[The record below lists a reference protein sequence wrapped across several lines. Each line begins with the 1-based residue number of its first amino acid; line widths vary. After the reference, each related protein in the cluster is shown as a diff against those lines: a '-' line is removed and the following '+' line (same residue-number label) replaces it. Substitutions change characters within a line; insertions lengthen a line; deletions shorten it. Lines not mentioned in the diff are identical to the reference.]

1 MVKNDIT
8 KGLIAIS
15 MAAFLFGAAGA
26 LAKILFKADISPN
39 DLTAIRAIVACALF
53 ALFLMITS
61 RQALRLT
68 RDAMPLLLASG
79 IAFTAV
85 NISFYLAIS
94 KINVAAAITLEYT
107 APLFVLILSVL
118 LHKRRLSWR
127 DVSTVGVAIIG
138 CFLLTGT
145 STSVF
150 SLSSGVLWGLFCG
163 FSFGVANMIGNACS
177 ARGITPAC
185 VTFYSFLV
193 TALIWMPA
201 LPFLSVWQIQTDL
214 ETLSLIGFITVVA
227 TIIPYWLLMY
237 GLRHVDALP
246 ATIVGM
252 LDPVAAGLLAFI
264 LIGETLTG
272 GHITGIALIL
282 LAISFLTRSQGQEP

>member
-8 KGLIAIS
+8 KGKIAIS
-15 MAAFLFGAAGA
+15 MAAFLFGADGA
-26 LAKILFKADISPN
+26 LAKILFKADIFPI
-39 DLTAIRAIVACALF
+39 DLSAIRAIVACALF

-85 NISFYLAIS
+85 NISFYLSIS

-107 APLFVLILSVL
+107 APLFVPILSVML
-118 LHKRRLSWR
+118 YKRRLSWW
-127 DVSTVGVAIIG
+127 DVSTVGVAIVG

-177 ARGITPAC
+177 ARGIAPTC

-193 TALIWMPA
+193 SALIWMPA

-252 LDPVAAGLLAFI
+252 LDPVATGLQAAI

>member
-26 LAKILFKADISPN
+26 LAKILFRADISPI

-145 STSVF
+145 STSLF
-150 SLSSGVLWGLFCG
+150 SLSSDVLWGLFCG

-193 TALIWMPA
+193 SALIWMPA

-282 LAISFLTRSQGQEP
+282 LAILFLTRSQGQEP

>member
-8 KGLIAIS
+8 KGMIAIS

-26 LAKILFKADISPN
+26 LAKILFRAEISPI
-39 DLTAIRAIVACALF
+39 DLTAIRAIVTNSLI

-94 KINVAAAITLEYT
+94 KINVGAAITLEYT

-138 CFLLTGT
+138 CFLLNGT

-177 ARGITPAC
+177 GRGITPTF

-193 TALIWMPA
+193 SALIWMPT
-201 LPFLSVWQIQTDL
+201 LPFLSMWQIQTDL
-214 ETLSLIGFITVVA
+214 ATLSLIGFITVVA

>member
-26 LAKILFKADISPN
+26 LAKILFRADISPI

-68 RDAMPLLLASG
+68 RDAMPLLLASS

-94 KINVAAAITLEYT
+94 KINVAAAITIEYT

-118 LHKRRLSWR
+118 LHKRRLS
-127 DVSTVGVAIIG
+127 
-138 CFLLTGT
+138 
-145 STSVF
+145 
-150 SLSSGVLWGLFCG
+150 
-163 FSFGVANMIGNACS
+163 
-177 ARGITPAC
+177 
-185 VTFYSFLV
+185 
-193 TALIWMPA
+193 
-201 LPFLSVWQIQTDL
+201 
-214 ETLSLIGFITVVA
+214 
-227 TIIPYWLLMY
+227 
-237 GLRHVDALP
+237 
-246 ATIVGM
+246 
-252 LDPVAAGLLAFI
+252 
-264 LIGETLTG
+264 
-272 GHITGIALIL
+272 
-282 LAISFLTRSQGQEP
+282 

>member
-15 MAAFLFGAAGA
+15 MAAFLFRAAGA
-26 LAKILFKADISPN
+26 LAKILFKADISPI

-193 TALIWMPA
+193 SALIWMPA

>member
-26 LAKILFKADISPN
+26 LAKILFKADISHI
-39 DLTAIRAIVACALF
+39 DLAAIRAIVACALF

-193 TALIWMPA
+193 SALIWMPA

>member
-26 LAKILFKADISPN
+26 LAKILFRADISPI

-145 STSVF
+145 STSVL

-193 TALIWMPA
+193 SALIWMPA

>member
-8 KGLIAIS
+8 KGMIAIS

-26 LAKILFKADISPN
+26 LAKILFKADISPI

-85 NISFYLAIS
+85 NISFYLAIR

-193 TALIWMPA
+193 SALIWMPA

>member
-8 KGLIAIS
+8 KGMIAIS

-26 LAKILFKADISPN
+26 LAKILFRADISPI

-193 TALIWMPA
+193 SALIWMPA

-282 LAISFLTRSQGQEP
+282 LAILFLTRSQGQEP

>member
-26 LAKILFKADISPN
+26 LAKILFKADISPI
-39 DLTAIRAIVACALF
+39 DLAAIRAIVACALF

-193 TALIWMPA
+193 SALIWMPA

>member
-15 MAAFLFGAAGA
+15 MAAFLFGAADA
-26 LAKILFKADISPN
+26 LTKILFRADISSI

-193 TALIWMPA
+193 SALIWMPA

-214 ETLSLIGFITVVA
+214 EILSLIGFITVVA

>member
-8 KGLIAIS
+8 KGMIAIS

-26 LAKILFKADISPN
+26 LAKILFKADISPI
-39 DLTAIRAIVACALF
+39 DLAAIRAIVACALF

-193 TALIWMPA
+193 SALIWMPA

>member
-26 LAKILFKADISPN
+26 LAKILFKADISPI

-85 NISFYLAIS
+85 NISFYLAIR

-193 TALIWMPA
+193 SALIWMPA

>member
-8 KGLIAIS
+8 KGMIAIS

-26 LAKILFKADISPN
+26 LAKILFKADISPI
-39 DLTAIRAIVACALF
+39 DLAAIRAIVACALF

-145 STSVF
+145 STSLF

-193 TALIWMPA
+193 SALIWMPA

>member
-1 MVKNDIT
+1 
-8 KGLIAIS
+8 
-15 MAAFLFGAAGA
+15 
-26 LAKILFKADISPN
+26 
-39 DLTAIRAIVACALF
+39 
-53 ALFLMITS
+53 
-61 RQALRLT
+61 
-68 RDAMPLLLASG
+68 MPLLLASG

-107 APLFVLILSVL
+107 APLFVMILSAL

-150 SLSSGVLWGLFCG
+150 SLSSGVLWGLFYG

-177 ARGITPAC
+177 ERGITPTC

-193 TALIWMPA
+193 RALIWMPA

-252 LDPVAAGLLAFI
+252 LDLVAAGLLAFI
-264 LIGETLTG
+264 RIGETLTG

>member
-26 LAKILFKADISPN
+26 LAKILFRADISPI

-145 STSVF
+145 STSLF
-150 SLSSGVLWGLFCG
+150 SLSSGGLWGLFCG

-193 TALIWMPA
+193 SALIWMPA

>member
-26 LAKILFKADISPN
+26 LAKILFRADISPI

-145 STSVF
+145 STSLF

-193 TALIWMPA
+193 SALIWMPA

-237 GLRHVDALP
+237 GLRNVDALP

-282 LAISFLTRSQGQEP
+282 LAILFLTRSQGQEP

>member
-26 LAKILFKADISPN
+26 LAKILFRADISPI

-193 TALIWMPA
+193 SALIWMPA

-282 LAISFLTRSQGQEP
+282 LAILFLTRSQGQEP

>member
-1 MVKNDIT
+1 MVKNDIA
-8 KGLIAIS
+8 KGMIAIS
-15 MAAFLFGAAGA
+15 MAAFLFEAAGA
-26 LAKILFKADISPN
+26 LAKILFKGDISSI

-145 STSVF
+145 STSAF

-177 ARGITPAC
+177 ARGITPTC

-193 TALIWMPA
+193 RALIWMPA

>member
-1 MVKNDIT
+1 
-8 KGLIAIS
+8 
-15 MAAFLFGAAGA
+15 
-26 LAKILFKADISPN
+26 
-39 DLTAIRAIVACALF
+39 
-53 ALFLMITS
+53 
-61 RQALRLT
+61 
-68 RDAMPLLLASG
+68 MPLLLASG

-177 ARGITPAC
+177 TRGITTTC

-193 TALIWMPA
+193 SALIWMPA
-201 LPFLSVWQIQTDL
+201 LPFLSVWQIQNDL
-214 ETLSLIGFITVVA
+214 ETLSLIGFMTVVA

-237 GLRHVDALP
+237 RLRHVNALP
-246 ATIVGM
+246 VTIVGM

>member
-26 LAKILFKADISPN
+26 LAKILFKADISPI

-193 TALIWMPA
+193 SALIWMPA

-282 LAISFLTRSQGQEP
+282 LAILFLTRSQGQEP

>member
-8 KGLIAIS
+8 KGMIAIS

-26 LAKILFKADISPN
+26 LDKIFFKADISPI
-39 DLTAIRAIVACALF
+39 DLAAIRAIVAFALF

-94 KINVAAAITLEYT
+94 KINVAVAITLEYT

-145 STSVF
+145 STSLF
-150 SLSSGVLWGLFCG
+150 SLSSDVLWGLFCG
-163 FSFGVANMIGNACS
+163 FSFGVANMIGSACS
-177 ARGITPAC
+177 ARGITPTC

-193 TALIWMPA
+193 SALIWMPA

-214 ETLSLIGFITVVA
+214 EILSLIGFITVVA

-282 LAISFLTRSQGQEP
+282 LAILFLTRSQGQEP

>member
-8 KGLIAIS
+8 KGMIAIS

-26 LAKILFKADISPN
+26 LAKILFRADISPI

-145 STSVF
+145 STSLF
-150 SLSSGVLWGLFCG
+150 SLSSDVLWGLFCG

-193 TALIWMPA
+193 SALIWMPA

>member
-26 LAKILFKADISPN
+26 LAKILFRADISPI

-145 STSVF
+145 STSLF

-193 TALIWMPA
+193 SALIWMPA

-282 LAISFLTRSQGQEP
+282 LAILFLTRSQGQEP

>member
-26 LAKILFKADISPN
+26 LAKILFKADISPI

-145 STSVF
+145 STSLF
-150 SLSSGVLWGLFCG
+150 SLSSDVLWGLFCG

-177 ARGITPAC
+177 ARGITPKC

-193 TALIWMPA
+193 SALIWMPA

-214 ETLSLIGFITVVA
+214 EILSLIGFITVVA

-282 LAISFLTRSQGQEP
+282 LAILFLTRSQGQEP

>member
-26 LAKILFKADISPN
+26 LAKILFRADISPI

-68 RDAMPLLLASG
+68 KDAMPLLLASG

-145 STSVF
+145 STSLF

-193 TALIWMPA
+193 SALIWMPA

-282 LAISFLTRSQGQEP
+282 LAILFLTRSQGQEP

>member
-26 LAKILFKADISPN
+26 LAKILFRADISPI

-145 STSVF
+145 STSVL

-193 TALIWMPA
+193 SALIWMPA

-227 TIIPYWLLMY
+227 TMIPYWLLMY

>member
-26 LAKILFKADISPN
+26 LAKILFRADISPI

-150 SLSSGVLWGLFCG
+150 SPSSGVLWGLFCG

-193 TALIWMPA
+193 SALIWMPA

>member
-1 MVKNDIT
+1 
-8 KGLIAIS
+8 
-15 MAAFLFGAAGA
+15 
-26 LAKILFKADISPN
+26 
-39 DLTAIRAIVACALF
+39 
-53 ALFLMITS
+53 
-61 RQALRLT
+61 
-68 RDAMPLLLASG
+68 MPLLLASG
-79 IAFTAV
+79 IAFTPV

-163 FSFGVANMIGNACS
+163 FNFGVANMIGNACS
-177 ARGITPAC
+177 ARGITPTC
-185 VTFYSFLV
+185 VTFYSFIV
-193 TALIWMPA
+193 RALIWMPA
-201 LPFLSVWQIQTDL
+201 LLFLSVWQIQTDL
-214 ETLSLIGFITVVA
+214 ETLSLVGFITVVA

-282 LAISFLTRSQGQEP
+282 FAISFLTRSQGQES

>member
-26 LAKILFKADISPN
+26 LAKILFKADISPI

-145 STSVF
+145 STSLF

-193 TALIWMPA
+193 SALIWMPA

-214 ETLSLIGFITVVA
+214 EILSLIGFITVVA

-282 LAISFLTRSQGQEP
+282 LAILFLTRSQGQEP

>member
-8 KGLIAIS
+8 KGMIAIS

-26 LAKILFKADISPN
+26 LAKILFKADISPI
-39 DLTAIRAIVACALF
+39 DLAAIRAIVACALF

-193 TALIWMPA
+193 SALIWMPA

-282 LAISFLTRSQGQEP
+282 LAILFLTRSQGQEP